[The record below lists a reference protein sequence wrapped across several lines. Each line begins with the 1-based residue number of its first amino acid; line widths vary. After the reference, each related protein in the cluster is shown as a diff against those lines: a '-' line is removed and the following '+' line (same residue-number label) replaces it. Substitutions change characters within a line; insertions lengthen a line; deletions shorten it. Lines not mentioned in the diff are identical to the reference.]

1 MKINAPEALMAAEVT
16 RRGLMKTTA
25 IGGLAVAS
33 SAFTLPFTRLASAA
47 DALSPATSP
56 EKVVWSAC
64 TVNCGSRC
72 PLRMH
77 VVDGEIK
84 MSKPTIPGTITT
96 KGYIRFVRVCVVA
109 PCVAASI
116 IRTA

>member
-47 DALSPATSP
+47 DALSPP
-56 EKVVWSAC
+56 Q
-64 TVNCGSRC
+64 
-72 PLRMH
+72 
-77 VVDGEIK
+77 
-84 MSKPTIPGTITT
+84 PG
-96 KGYIRFVRVCVVA
+96 KSGVECLYR
-109 PCVAASI
+109 
-116 IRTA
+116 